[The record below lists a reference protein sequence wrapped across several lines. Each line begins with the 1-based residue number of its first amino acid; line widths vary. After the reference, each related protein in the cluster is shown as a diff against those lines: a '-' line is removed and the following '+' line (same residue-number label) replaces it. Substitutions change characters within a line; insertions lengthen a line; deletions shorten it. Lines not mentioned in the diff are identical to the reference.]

1 MSKNKFEID
10 MLNGSIMPKL
20 ISFALPLMLSSILQL
35 LFNTVDVITVGNF
48 TGEEALAAVGST
60 TALINM
66 LINLFTG
73 ISIGSN
79 VLAARYFATKMD
91 KEMSETVHTSVAFAI
106 ISGIL
111 MSIIGIVLAR
121 PLLLLMDT
129 PDNVISQSVL
139 YMRIYFIGMPFFML
153 YTYCAA
159 ILRAIG
165 DTKRPLIFLFI
176 SGLLNTGLNL
186 LLVIG
191 FDMGVAG
198 VAIATVASQLLSCI
212 LVVICL
218 VKTEAVYKLDL
229 KKLKINGHHLL
240 TMFKV
245 GIPAGVQGTVI
256 NFSNV
261 LLQSS
266 VNDFGSNAMAGY
278 TSANNVLGYLF
289 VSINS
294 ISQACMSFT
303 SQNYSVRKF
312 KRMKRVLKDCVIL
325 DIIVAGV
332 LGGLAFLFGSQI
344 LRIFTNKQEVIKYGL
359 EILTI
364 TSVTYVICGFM
375 DLIPGALRGMGYSS
389 IPMIFSIIGT
399 VGTRIVWIY
408 GLFPHNRTLKFLFV
422 SYPASW
428 ILTVM
433 MQLTY
438 YIIALRITKR
448 KYGNGVV

>member
-1 MSKNKFEID
+1 
-10 MLNGSIMPKL
+10 
-20 ISFALPLMLSSILQL
+20 
-35 LFNTVDVITVGNF
+35 
-48 TGEEALAAVGST
+48 
-60 TALINM
+60 
-66 LINLFTG
+66 
-73 ISIGSN
+73 
-79 VLAARYFATKMD
+79 
-91 KEMSETVHTSVAFAI
+91 
-106 ISGIL
+106 
-111 MSIIGIVLAR
+111 
-121 PLLLLMDT
+121 
-129 PDNVISQSVL
+129 
-139 YMRIYFIGMPFFML
+139 
-153 YTYCAA
+153 
-159 ILRAIG
+159 
-165 DTKRPLIFLFI
+165 
-176 SGLLNTGLNL
+176 
-186 LLVIG
+186 
-191 FDMGVAG
+191 
-198 VAIATVASQLLSCI
+198 
-212 LVVICL
+212 
-218 VKTEAVYKLDL
+218 
-229 KKLKINGHHLL
+229 
-240 TMFKV
+240 
-245 GIPAGVQGTVI
+245 
-256 NFSNV
+256 
-261 LLQSS
+261 
-266 VNDFGSNAMAGY
+266 
-278 TSANNVLGYLF
+278 
-289 VSINS
+289 
-294 ISQACMSFT
+294 MSFT

-448 KYGNGVV
+448 KYGNGVD